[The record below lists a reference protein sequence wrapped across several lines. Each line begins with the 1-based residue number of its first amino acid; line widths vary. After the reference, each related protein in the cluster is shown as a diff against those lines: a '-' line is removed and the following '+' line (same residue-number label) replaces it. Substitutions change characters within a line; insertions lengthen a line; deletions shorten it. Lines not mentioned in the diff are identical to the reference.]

1 MSPLRWFRKHATWML
16 IIFGVVLMAIFG
28 LGPVFDSMA
37 QGFQNSATAGDDPV
51 IIKYRGG
58 EITRSKLDE
67 LQLNHHSTN
76 RFIRALLEEADKQCK
91 KDGVQLTPLA
101 QPVQP
106 LGRSNNQDAVDEQ
119 MLVRKLLAERA
130 EDEGVVVSDGM
141 VDDYL
146 ALLANPIE
154 FSKTDWKNINKLA
167 NLRMPMKSIKEH
179 LRLELKAMQ
188 MQRYTSVGI
197 PLNPV
202 PTEAV
207 ELYSQANDRI
217 ECEVVPVSVEDYV
230 SKVTETP
237 SESELKAL
245 FEEGKYDYEDGRM
258 QTPGF
263 KVPRK
268 VNVQYFVA
276 DMKTFLQNEKSKL
289 TDAEVAAEYEKLVAA
304 EDPIV
309 IEITQEKEPAGF
321 DLNFDDEADPKE
333 KEAAEGDKA
342 DPAKSMPSTPAVT
355 LPDETPAESGS
366 DPQAVPTEGAEV
378 QGTEVQGTEVQG
390 TEVQGTEVQGT
401 EVPETAPDQSL
412 NVRRTKNQFVTLTA
426 QEEEEASSEPAASQE
441 DSAKQGD
448 DVGGIGDLELS
459 DGSAGPQS
467 DKDNKKSRIKPLTE
481 VADQIRDRLARS
493 SAFKSKTEAAKRA
506 SLVMQRYQNEVLRWE
521 TSRDKDK
528 TKAPEKP
535 DFQAL
540 ADENGLAFAETGLVD
555 PFELRETAIG
565 KVNFLVQVR
574 SPQGP
579 IQNDFQAVSNKIF
592 LDFDRVDELIPQDVN
607 DLITGNSYIYWM
619 SEKQDVTIAEFS
631 DAKDKVTDYWK
642 HQKAIELAE
651 KAAADMAEKANSAAE
666 KLTALYPETAAP
678 TGEFTWFR
686 PGRGATATFGMP
698 FGVDQPGDA
707 FMQTAFSLENGKT
720 GFAANES
727 RDTIFVIQR
736 ITDGGSLFDLGEE
749 FLDKQYF
756 RFKRVPTD
764 VMGAAQ
770 HYAQEL
776 EYDWR
781 DEFVKSME
789 LKRMK

>member
-37 QGFQNSATAGDDPV
+37 QGFQNSSMAGDDPV

-146 ALLANPIE
+146 ALLANPVE
-154 FSKTDWKNINKLA
+154 FSKSDWKNINKLA

-217 ECEVVPVSVEDYV
+217 ECEVVPVSVEDYI
-230 SKVTETP
+230 SKVTEEP

-289 TDAEVAAEYEKLVAA
+289 TVAEVAAEYEKLVAA

-309 IEITQEKEPAGF
+309 IEIVQEKEPAGF
-321 DLNFDDEADPKE
+321 NLNFDDEEADPKE
-333 KEAAEGDKA
+333 KDAAEGGDA
-342 DPAKSMPSTPAVT
+342 DPAESMPSSETPAVT
-355 LPDETPAESGS
+355 LPEETTTESGS
-366 DPQAVPTEGAEV
+366 SSKAVPTEGVEV
-378 QGTEVQGTEVQG
+378 PNVEGVEVPGVEVPSVEGGTEVQGTEIPA
-390 TEVQGTEVQGT
+390 TEVPGVEVPATEVPSVEVPGT
-401 EVPETAPDQSL
+401 EVPATEVPDQSL
-412 NVRRTKNQFVTLTA
+412 DVRRTKDQFVTLT
-426 QEEEEASSEPAASQE
+426 QEEEDSQFRRDRFRTGQLHKKAQPNKATTSAVSVIWNSPTDQLVLNRGKTTKRAASNRSKKLPIRSAT
-441 DSAKQGD
+441 DS
-448 DVGGIGDLELS
+448 
-459 DGSAGPQS
+459 
-467 DKDNKKSRIKPLTE
+467 
-481 VADQIRDRLARS
+481 LARPL
-493 SAFKSKTEAAKRA
+493 SKRKR
-506 SLVMQRYQNEVLRWE
+506 
-521 TSRDKDK
+521 
-528 TKAPEKP
+528 KP
-535 DFQAL
+535 P
-540 ADENGLAFAETGLVD
+540 NG
-555 PFELRETAIG
+555 RH
-565 KVNFLVQVR
+565 
-574 SPQGP
+574 S
-579 IQNDFQAVSNKIF
+579 
-592 LDFDRVDELIPQDVN
+592 
-607 DLITGNSYIYWM
+607 
-619 SEKQDVTIAEFS
+619 
-631 DAKDKVTDYWK
+631 
-642 HQKAIELAE
+642 
-651 KAAADMAEKANSAAE
+651 
-666 KLTALYPETAAP
+666 
-678 TGEFTWFR
+678 
-686 PGRGATATFGMP
+686 
-698 FGVDQPGDA
+698 
-707 FMQTAFSLENGKT
+707 
-720 GFAANES
+720 
-727 RDTIFVIQR
+727 
-736 ITDGGSLFDLGEE
+736 
-749 FLDKQYF
+749 
-756 RFKRVPTD
+756 
-764 VMGAAQ
+764 
-770 HYAQEL
+770 
-776 EYDWR
+776 
-781 DEFVKSME
+781 
-789 LKRMK
+789 